1 MAMAEPI
8 SAVIFDLDGTL
19 TMTASPWRHIHERLG
34 LWETLAC
41 THLERWLSKQIS
53 YEEFCRLD
61 ANLWNGR
68 SIGEIHSFLD
78 EIEINRHVPQVI
90 QRLVDSAIPSIIIS
104 SGFHYIASKIQ
115 QRWSWQ
121 PLLIYAN
128 ELTEGPEVQINVSGD
143 WGNPLSKRSLAEEA
157 LKLVGSTFTRT
168 LVVSDTTHDLEQ
180 LCDCAHKLHIRE
192 EDDLL
197 RVSDF
202 L

>member
-1 MAMAEPI
+1 MGKAERI

-19 TMTASPWRHIHERLG
+19 TMTPSPWRHVHERLG
-34 LWETLAC
+34 VWETIAC
-41 THLERWLSKQIS
+41 THLERWLAKQIS

-68 SIGEIHSFLD
+68 SVGEIYSFLD

-90 QRLVDSAIPSIIIS
+90 QRLVAAAIPSIIIS

-115 QRWSWQ
+115 ERWSWR

-128 ELTEGPEVQINVSGD
+128 ELTEGPEVRINVSGD
-143 WGNPLSKRSLAEEA
+143 WGNPLSKKSLAEKA
-157 LKLVGSTFTRT
+157 LKLVGSTFDKT

-180 LCDCAHKLHIRE
+180 LCDCAHKIHVRE

>member
-1 MAMAEPI
+1 MGEPI

-19 TMTASPWRHIHERLG
+19 TLTPSPWQHVHERLG
-34 LWETLAC
+34 VWESIAC
-41 THLERWLSKQIS
+41 THLDRWLSKEIS
-53 YEEFCRLD
+53 YEQFCRLD

-68 SIGEIHSFLD
+68 SVGEIHSFLD
-78 EIEINRHVPQVI
+78 EIEINRHAPRI
-90 QRLVDSAIPSIIIS
+90 IRRLVESAIPSIIIS

-115 QRWSWQ
+115 RRWSWQ

-157 LKLVGSTFTRT
+157 LKLVGSSFERT
-168 LVVSDTTHDLEQ
+168 LVVSDSVHDLEQ
-180 LCDCAHKLHIRE
+180 LCDCAHKVHIKE

-202 L
+202 I

>member
-1 MAMAEPI
+1 MRTSESI

-19 TMTASPWRHIHERLG
+19 TLTPSPWRHVHERLG
-34 LWETLAC
+34 VWESIAC
-41 THLERWLSKQIS
+41 THLDRWLSKEIS
-53 YEEFCRLD
+53 YDEFCRLD

-68 SIGEIHSFLD
+68 SIREIYSFLD
-78 EIEINRHVPQVI
+78 EIEINRHVPRVI
-90 QRLVDSAIPSIIIS
+90 RRLVESAIPSIIIS
-104 SGFHYIASKIQ
+104 SGFYYIASKIQ
-115 QRWSWQ
+115 QRWSWR

-143 WGNPLSKRSLAEEA
+143 WGNPLSKRSLAEKS
-157 LKLVGSTFTRT
+157 LKLVGSTFDKT
-168 LVVSDTTHDLEQ
+168 LVVSDSVHDLEQ
-180 LCDCAHKLHIRE
+180 LCDCAHKVHIQE